1 MFVRFTSWERKKKNM
16 CFNSKTLASVASVEA
31 GLDKTETGQSVA
43 LVLF

>member
-1 MFVRFTSWERKKKNM
+1 MFVRFTSWERKKNM

-31 GLDKTETGQSVA
+31 DLSKTEAGQSAV